1 MASAMKTQAS
11 REASTT
17 NTATPPVAALEHL
30 TGPMRGTTT
39 WIAQNDVSLA
49 LSPRRIIHIAA
60 GAVNGSDRELIAH
73 FRRSGETFEI
83 EATGDPPVWVN
94 GKAIRSVILRHHDMI
109 EFGDSGPMSRYVI
122 FRHGQSPHPT
132 IFEVLSDAVAYLRSS
147 HRPLSSRILIATEQV
162 LRRLTRETTILFRI
176 GVVAALSLLAA
187 VAYQQARI
195 NKLLH
200 EQIQTGTAQ
209 IERFSRT
216 LARTS
221 EQALTP
227 EDLEA
232 LRQEL
237 GKGLVTTAERL
248 SELERLTTTSARV
261 IAQSRSSIVFL
272 QGSYGFRHKTT
283 GQMLRLA
290 VSKDGRPMVLPDGTP
305 LLSLEGEGPVAERQ
319 FVGSGFVIGED
330 GVLVT
335 NRHLGV
341 PWEHDA
347 SVTAYAGQQLEPA
360 IIKFLGYLP
369 GSSRPEAVTLIRT
382 SSQADVA
389 ILRFESLK
397 EPVPGLPL
405 AEKTPVPGDEVIVMG
420 YPTGMR
426 SLLAQA
432 GDEFIKE
439 LQKIKELDF
448 WGIAERL
455 AASGRI
461 EPLASRGIVGQASSE
476 AIAYD
481 AATTRG
487 GSGGP
492 VLDVNGAV
500 VAVNSAIL
508 PEFGGSNLG
517 VPIDKVRQLMGELA
531 VK

>member
-1 MASAMKTQAS
+1 MKAAASQETS
-11 REASTT
+11 VT
-17 NTATPPVAALEHL
+17 NAAAPPVAALEHL

-39 WIAQNDVSLA
+39 WIAEKDVSVQ
-49 LSPRRIIHIAA
+49 LSPRRIIHIAP
-60 GAVNGSDRELIAH
+60 GLVGGSGGELIAH
-73 FRRSGETFEI
+73 LRRSGETFEI
-83 EATGDPPVWVN
+83 EATGDRPVWVN
-94 GKAIRSVILRHHDMI
+94 GKAIRSVVLRHHDMI
-109 EFGDSGPMSRYVI
+109 EFGDTGPMSRYVI
-122 FRHGQSPHPT
+122 FRNGQSPHPT
-132 IFEVLSDAVAYLRSS
+132 IFEVLNDAVAYVRSS
-147 HRPLSSRILIATEQV
+147 HQPVWSRILSAIGQV
-162 LRRLTRETTILFRI
+162 LRRLTRETTLLFRI
-176 GVVAALSLLAA
+176 GVVAALVMLAA
-187 VAYQQARI
+187 VAYQQTRI

-200 EQIQTGTAQ
+200 EQIEAGTSQ
-209 IERFSRT
+209 IETFSRT
-216 LARTS
+216 LARTN

-227 EDLEA
+227 EDLET

-248 SELERLTTTSARV
+248 SELERLTTASARV

-272 QGSYGFRHKTT
+272 QGSYGFRHKAT
-283 GQMLRLA
+283 GQMLRL
-290 VSKDGRPMVLPDGTP
+290 VVGKDGQPMVLPDGTP
-305 LLSLEGEGPVAERQ
+305 LLSLEGEGSVAERQ
-319 FVGSGFVIGED
+319 FVGSGFVIGDD
-330 GVLVT
+330 GVLIT

-347 SVTAYAGQQLEPA
+347 SVTAYAGQELEPA
-360 IIKFLGYLP
+360 MIKFLGYLP
-369 GSSRPEAVTLIRT
+369 GSSRAEAVTLIRT
-382 SSQADVA
+382 SSDADVA

-397 EPVPGLPL
+397 IPVRGLPL
-405 AEKTPVPGDEVIVMG
+405 AEKIPVPGDEVIVMG

-439 LQKIKELDF
+439 LQLVKELDF

-455 AASGRI
+455 AESGRI
-461 EPLASRGIVGQASSE
+461 APLASRGIVGQASSE

-517 VPIDKVRQLMGELA
+517 VPIDKVRQLMDELA